1 MTYLKI
7 IWDWCVKH
15 WKLLLVS
22 IGGFIAFLI
31 GYQRASRNTQ
41 RVKLE
46 LDLANK
52 DKNLIEENNTKFHD
66 ATIKSV
72 LNYEEKKAELLE
84 KKSAALTEL
93 EKQSDEIKKEVLNSD
108 EKLDKILKDEWGLE
122 KK

>member
-1 MTYLKI
+1 MLLLKKC
-7 IWDWCVKH
+7 WDWCVKH

-52 DKNLIEENNTKFHD
+52 DKDLLEEKNTRFHD
-66 ATIKSV
+66 AVVESV
-72 LNYEEKKAELLE
+72 LDYEEKKAELEE
-84 KKSAALTEL
+84 KRNKEL
-93 EKQSDEIKKEVLNSD
+93 LDIENKKEATKKEILNSD
-108 EKLDKILKDEWGLE
+108 EKLDKILKDEWGL
-122 KK
+122 KKE

>member
-1 MTYLKI
+1 MLFLKKC
-7 IWDWCVKH
+7 WDWCVKH

-52 DKNLIEENNTKFHD
+52 DKDLLEEKNTRFHD
-66 ATIKSV
+66 AVVESV
-72 LNYEEKKAELLE
+72 LDYEEKKAELEE
-84 KKSAALTEL
+84 KRNKEL
-93 EKQSDEIKKEVLNSD
+93 LDIENKKEATKKEILNSD
-108 EKLDKILKDEWGLE
+108 EKLDKILKEKWGLE
-122 KK
+122 KE

>member
-1 MTYLKI
+1 MLFLKKC
-7 IWDWCVKH
+7 WDWCVKH

-52 DKNLIEENNTKFHD
+52 DKNLIKENNTKFHD
-66 ATIKSV
+66 AVVDSV
-72 LNYEEKKAELLE
+72 LDYEEKKAKILE
-84 KKSAALTEL
+84 KKNSALSDL
-93 EKQSDEIKKEVLNSD
+93 EKQSEEIKEEILNSN

-122 KK
+122 KE

>member
-1 MTYLKI
+1 MIVLKKC
-7 IWDWCVKH
+7 WDWCVEH
-15 WKLLLVS
+15 WKLLLIS

-52 DKNLIEENNTKFHD
+52 DKDLIEENNTEFHD
-66 ATIKSV
+66 AVVESV

-84 KKSAALTEL
+84 KKNSALSGL
-93 EKQSDEIKKEVLNSD
+93 EKQSKEIKEEILNSD
-108 EKLDKILKDEWGLE
+108 EKLDKILKDKWGLE
-122 KK
+122 KE